1 VIGANTLDI
10 GALDSSMHDAGAV
23 AGGIWIAILF
33 LVSLVGTWVA
43 RRYAMH
49 RELLDQPGE
58 RRSHDVATPRGG
70 GIAIVVSLLL
80 ATLWLIA
87 HEPAHAPMLGAF
99 AAGLSLVAG
108 IGWLDD
114 HRPLSPWP
122 RLAVQ
127 GIAALLLAWSVHQ
140 QGGGLPAAAIAFLA
154 AMILVNVWNF
164 MDGIDG
170 LAVTQ
175 ALLVALGFG
184 LLAGS
189 GAVSWLSLAL
199 VAACLGF
206 LPYNLPKARIF
217 LGDVGSGALGYA
229 LATLGSWLLLRDDGS
244 GASALLLLLPVSAFL
259 IDASLT
265 LAARMIA
272 GQRWWLPHTEHAYQH
287 WVRRIHAHGRVT
299 LAYGAWT
306 FLATVCML
314 AMGKADPGFIIPML
328 AAVFVLGAIAWSSLR
343 RDR

>member
-1 VIGANTLDI
+1 VIGANALDI
-10 GALDSSMHDAGAV
+10 GAFDSSMHDAGAV
-23 AGGIWIAILF
+23 AAGIRIAILF

-70 GIAIVVSLLL
+70 GIAIVASLLL
-80 ATLWLIA
+80 AILWLIA
-87 HEPAHAPMLGAF
+87 HDSAHAPMLGAF

-108 IGWLDD
+108 IGWFDD

-127 GIAALLLAWSVHQ
+127 AIAALLLAWGVHQ
-140 QGGGLPAAAIAFLA
+140 QGGGLPAAAIAFFA
-154 AMILVNVWNF
+154 AMTLVNVWNF

-175 ALLVALGFG
+175 ALLVAMGFG

-189 GAVSWLSLAL
+189 GAVTWLSLAL

-229 LATLGSWLLLRDDGS
+229 LAALGSWLLLRDDGP

-265 LAARMIA
+265 LATRMIA

-306 FLATVCML
+306 FLATLCML
-314 AMGKADPGFIIPML
+314 VMGKAEPRFIMLAL
-328 AAVFVLGAIAWSSLR
+328 AAVFLFGAVVWSTLR